1 MKLNGKVALVTGG
14 SRGIGAAIA
23 KRLAREGAQVA
34 ITWSTNPDK
43 ATEVVES
50 IKAAGGHAIAI
61 QADSANPAD
70 IRRAVASVVEQEG
83 GLDILINNAGVATM
97 VPVEEF
103 QEADFDRLMAVN
115 VKGVYV
121 ATQEALRHLKAG
133 GRIINIGSINAE
145 VVPFPGMAVYA
156 MSKAAIATF
165 TRGLAREVG
174 ARGITVNNIQP
185 GPVNTDMNP
194 ADSDFAET
202 LRGLMAVPRY
212 GSAEE
217 IAGLAAYLASDESAF
232 VTGASWNIDGGFA
245 L

>member
-1 MKLNGKVALVTGG
+1 MKLNGKVALITGG

-34 ITWSTNPDK
+34 ITWSTNSDK

-133 GRIINIGSINAE
+133 GRIINIGSINAD
-145 VVPFPGMAVYA
+145 VVPFPGMAIYA

-165 TRGLAREVG
+165 SRGLAREVG

>member
-1 MKLNGKVALVTGG
+1 MKLTGKIALVTGG

-23 KRLAREGAQVA
+23 KRLAREGARVT
-34 ITWSTNPDK
+34 ITWSTNPDR
-43 ATEVVES
+43 AREVVES
-50 IKAAGGHAIAI
+50 IEAAGGHAMAI

-70 IRRAVASVVEQEG
+70 IRRAVASVVEHDG

-97 VPVEEF
+97 VPVEDF
-103 QEADFDRLMAVN
+103 DEADFDRLIAVN

-121 ATQEALRHLKAG
+121 ATQEALRHLKDG
-133 GRIINIGSINAE
+133 GRIINIGSINAD
-145 VVPFPGMAVYA
+145 VVPFPGMAIYA

-217 IAGLAAYLASDESAF
+217 IAGLAAYLASDDSAF

>member
-1 MKLNGKVALVTGG
+1 MKLSGKVALVTGG

-34 ITWSTNPDK
+34 ITWSTKSDK

-70 IRRAVASVVEQEG
+70 IRRAVASVVEEEG

-145 VVPFPGMAVYA
+145 VVPFPGMAIYA

>member
-1 MKLNGKVALVTGG
+1 MKLTGKIALVTGG

-23 KRLAREGAQVA
+23 KRLAREGARVT
-34 ITWSTNPDK
+34 ITWSTNPDR
-43 ATEVVES
+43 AREVVES
-50 IKAAGGHAIAI
+50 IEAAGGHAMAI

-70 IRRAVASVVEQEG
+70 IRRAVASVVEHDG

-97 VPVEEF
+97 VPVEDF
-103 QEADFDRLMAVN
+103 DEADFDRLIAVN

-121 ATQEALRHLKAG
+121 ATQEALRHLKDG

-145 VVPFPGMAVYA
+145 VVPFPGMAIYA

>member
-1 MKLNGKVALVTGG
+1 MKLSGKVALVTGG

-23 KRLAREGAQVA
+23 KRLAREGAKVA

-43 ATEVVES
+43 ATEVVEN

-61 QADSANPAD
+61 QADSANPVD

-103 QEADFDRLMAVN
+103 QEADFDRLIAVN

-121 ATQEALRHLKAG
+121 ATQEALRHLKDG
-133 GRIINIGSINAE
+133 GRIINIGSINAD
-145 VVPFPGMAVYA
+145 VVPFPGMAIYA

>member
-1 MKLNGKVALVTGG
+1 MKLSGKVALVTGG

-34 ITWSTNPDK
+34 ITWSTKSDK

-145 VVPFPGMAVYA
+145 VVPFPGMAIYA

>member
-1 MKLNGKVALVTGG
+1 MKLSGKVALVTGG

-23 KRLAREGAQVA
+23 KRLARDGAQVA

-121 ATQEALRHLKAG
+121 ATQEALRHLKTG
-133 GRIINIGSINAE
+133 GRIINIGSINAD
-145 VVPFPGMAVYA
+145 VVPFPGMAIYA

-217 IAGLAAYLASDESAF
+217 IAGLAAYLASDDSAF

>member
-1 MKLNGKVALVTGG
+1 MKLSGKVALVTGG

-34 ITWSTNPDK
+34 ITWSTNSDK

-133 GRIINIGSINAE
+133 GRIINIGSINAD
-145 VVPFPGMAVYA
+145 VVPFPGMAIYA

-217 IAGLAAYLASDESAF
+217 IAGLAAYLASDDSAF

>member
-1 MKLNGKVALVTGG
+1 MKLSGKVALVTGG

-23 KRLAREGAQVA
+23 KRLAREGAKVA

-43 ATEVVES
+43 ATEVVEN

-61 QADSANPAD
+61 QADSANPVD

-103 QEADFDRLMAVN
+103 QEADFDRLIAVN

-121 ATQEALRHLKAG
+121 ATQEALRHLKDG
-133 GRIINIGSINAE
+133 GRIINIGSINADL
-145 VVPFPGMAVYA
+145 VPFPGMAIYA

>member
-1 MKLNGKVALVTGG
+1 MKLSGKVALVTGG

-23 KRLAREGAQVA
+23 KRLAREGAKVA

-43 ATEVVES
+43 ATEVVEN

-61 QADSANPAD
+61 QADSANPVD

-103 QEADFDRLMAVN
+103 QEADFDRLIAVN
-115 VKGVYV
+115 VKGDYV
-121 ATQEALRHLKAG
+121 ATQEALRHLKDG
-133 GRIINIGSINAE
+133 GRIINIGSINAD
-145 VVPFPGMAVYA
+145 VVPFPGMAIYA

>member
-1 MKLNGKVALVTGG
+1 MKLSGKVALVTGG

-34 ITWSTNPDK
+34 ITWSTNSDK

-103 QEADFDRLMAVN
+103 QEADFDRLIAVN

-133 GRIINIGSINAE
+133 GRIINIGSINAD
-145 VVPFPGMAVYA
+145 VVPFPGMAIYA

>member
-1 MKLNGKVALVTGG
+1 MKLSGKVALVTGG

-23 KRLAREGAQVA
+23 KRLAREGARVA

-103 QEADFDRLMAVN
+103 QEADFDRLIAVN

-121 ATQEALRHLKAG
+121 ATQEALRHLKDG
-133 GRIINIGSINAE
+133 GRIINIGSINAD
-145 VVPFPGMAVYA
+145 VVPFPGMAIYA

>member
-1 MKLNGKVALVTGG
+1 MKLSGKVALVTGG

-43 ATEVVES
+43 ATEVVEN

-103 QEADFDRLMAVN
+103 QEADFDRLIAVN

-121 ATQEALRHLKAG
+121 ATQEALRHLKDG
-133 GRIINIGSINAE
+133 GRIINIGSINAG
-145 VVPFPGMAVYA
+145 VVPFPGMAIYA

>member
-1 MKLNGKVALVTGG
+1 MKLSGKVALVTGG

-23 KRLAREGAQVA
+23 KRLAREGAKVA

-43 ATEVVES
+43 ATEVVEN

-61 QADSANPAD
+61 QADSANPVD

-103 QEADFDRLMAVN
+103 QEADFDRLIAVN

-121 ATQEALRHLKAG
+121 ATQEALRHMKDG
-133 GRIINIGSINAE
+133 GRIINIGSINAD
-145 VVPFPGMAVYA
+145 VVPFPGMAIYA

-212 GSAEE
+212 GSADE

>member
-1 MKLNGKVALVTGG
+1 MKLSGKVALVTGG

-23 KRLAREGAQVA
+23 KRLAREGAHVA

-61 QADSANPAD
+61 QADSANPVD

-97 VPVEEF
+97 MPVEEF
-103 QEADFDRLMAVN
+103 QEADFDRLIAVN

-121 ATQEALRHLKAG
+121 ATQEALRHLKDG
-133 GRIINIGSINAE
+133 GRIINIGSINAD
-145 VVPFPGMAVYA
+145 VVPFPGMAIYA

>member
-1 MKLNGKVALVTGG
+1 MKLSGKVALVTGG

-34 ITWSTNPDK
+34 ITWSTNSDK

-121 ATQEALRHLKAG
+121 ATQEALRHLKDG
-133 GRIINIGSINAE
+133 GRIINIGSINAD
-145 VVPFPGMAVYA
+145 VVPFPGMAIYA

>member
-1 MKLNGKVALVTGG
+1 MKLSGKIALVTGG

-103 QEADFDRLMAVN
+103 QEADFDRLIAVN

-121 ATQEALRHLKAG
+121 ATQEALRHLKDG
-133 GRIINIGSINAE
+133 GRIINIGSINAD
-145 VVPFPGMAVYA
+145 VVPFPGMAIYA

>member
-1 MKLNGKVALVTGG
+1 MKLSGKVALVTGG

-70 IRRAVASVVEQEG
+70 IRRAIARVVEQEG

-133 GRIINIGSINAE
+133 GRIINIGSINAD
-145 VVPFPGMAVYA
+145 VVPFPGMAIYA

-217 IAGLAAYLASDESAF
+217 IAGLAAYLASDDSAF

>member
-1 MKLNGKVALVTGG
+1 MKLSGKIALVTGG

-43 ATEVVES
+43 ATEVVEN

-103 QEADFDRLMAVN
+103 QEADFDRLIAVN

-121 ATQEALRHLKAG
+121 ATQEALRHLKDG

-145 VVPFPGMAVYA
+145 VVPFPGMAIYA

>member
-1 MKLNGKVALVTGG
+1 MKLSGKVALVTGG

-34 ITWSTNPDK
+34 ITWSTNSDK

-133 GRIINIGSINAE
+133 GRIISIGSINAE
-145 VVPFPGMAVYA
+145 VVPFPGMAIYA

>member
-1 MKLNGKVALVTGG
+1 MKLSGNVALVTGG

-23 KRLAREGAQVA
+23 KRLAREGAKVA

-43 ATEVVES
+43 ATEVVEN

-61 QADSANPAD
+61 QADSANPVD

-103 QEADFDRLMAVN
+103 QEADFDRLIAVN

-121 ATQEALRHLKAG
+121 ATQEALRHLKDG
-133 GRIINIGSINAE
+133 GRIINIGSINAD
-145 VVPFPGMAVYA
+145 VVPFPGMAIYA

>member
-1 MKLNGKVALVTGG
+1 MKLSGKVALVTGG

-23 KRLAREGAQVA
+23 KRLAREGARVA

-121 ATQEALRHLKAG
+121 ATQEALRHLKTG

-145 VVPFPGMAVYA
+145 VVPFPGMAIYA

>member
-1 MKLNGKVALVTGG
+1 MKLTGKIALVTGG

-23 KRLAREGAQVA
+23 KRLAREGARVT
-34 ITWSTNPDK
+34 ITWSTNPDR
-43 ATEVVES
+43 AREVVES
-50 IKAAGGHAIAI
+50 IEAAGGHAMAI

-70 IRRAVASVVEQEG
+70 IRRAVASVVEHDG

-97 VPVEEF
+97 VPVEDF
-103 QEADFDRLMAVN
+103 DEADFDRLIAVN

-121 ATQEALRHLKAG
+121 ATQEALRHLKDG
-133 GRIINIGSINAE
+133 GRIINIGSINAD
-145 VVPFPGMAVYA
+145 VVPFPGMAIYA

>member
-1 MKLNGKVALVTGG
+1 MKLSGKVALVTGG

-103 QEADFDRLMAVN
+103 QEADFDRLIAVN

-121 ATQEALRHLKAG
+121 ATQEALRHLKEG
-133 GRIINIGSINAE
+133 GRIINIGSINAD
-145 VVPFPGMAVYA
+145 VVPFPGMAIYA

>member
-1 MKLNGKVALVTGG
+1 MKLSGKIALVTGG

-23 KRLAREGAQVA
+23 KRLAREGARVA

-133 GRIINIGSINAE
+133 GRIINVGSINAE
-145 VVPFPGMAVYA
+145 VVPFPGMAIYA

-217 IAGLAAYLASDESAF
+217 IAGLAAYLASDEAAF

>member
-1 MKLNGKVALVTGG
+1 MKLSGKVALVTGG

-145 VVPFPGMAVYA
+145 VVPFPGMAIYA

>member
-70 IRRAVASVVEQEG
+70 IRRAIARVVEQEG

-145 VVPFPGMAVYA
+145 VVPFPGMAIYA

-165 TRGLAREVG
+165 SRGLAREVG

-217 IAGLAAYLASDESAF
+217 IAGLAAYLASDDSAF

>member
-1 MKLNGKVALVTGG
+1 MKLSGKVALVTGG

-23 KRLAREGAQVA
+23 KRLAREGAKVA

-43 ATEVVES
+43 ATEVVEN

-61 QADSANPAD
+61 QADSANPVD

-83 GLDILINNAGVATM
+83 GLDIMINNAGVATM

-103 QEADFDRLMAVN
+103 QEADFDRLIAVN

-145 VVPFPGMAVYA
+145 VVPFPGMAIYA

-174 ARGITVNNIQP
+174 GRGITVNNIQP

>member
-1 MKLNGKVALVTGG
+1 MKLSGKVALVTGG

-34 ITWSTNPDK
+34 ITWSTKSDK

-121 ATQEALRHLKAG
+121 ATQEALRHLKDG

-145 VVPFPGMAVYA
+145 VVPFPGMAIYA

>member
-1 MKLNGKVALVTGG
+1 MKLSGKVALVTGG

-34 ITWSTNPDK
+34 ITWSTNSDK

-103 QEADFDRLMAVN
+103 QEADFDRLIAVN

-121 ATQEALRHLKAG
+121 ATQEALRHLKDG
-133 GRIINIGSINAE
+133 GRIINIGSINAD
-145 VVPFPGMAVYA
+145 VVPFPGMAIYA

>member
-1 MKLNGKVALVTGG
+1 MKLSGKVALVTGG

-23 KRLAREGAQVA
+23 KRLAREGAKVA

-43 ATEVVES
+43 ATEVVEN

-61 QADSANPAD
+61 QADSANPVD

-121 ATQEALRHLKAG
+121 ATQEALRHLKDG
-133 GRIINIGSINAE
+133 GRIINIGSINAD
-145 VVPFPGMAVYA
+145 VVPFPGMAIYA

>member
-1 MKLNGKVALVTGG
+1 MKLSGKVALVTGG

-23 KRLAREGAQVA
+23 KRLAREGAKVA

-43 ATEVVES
+43 ATEVVEN

-70 IRRAVASVVEQEG
+70 IRRAVVSVVEQEG

-103 QEADFDRLMAVN
+103 QEADFDRLIAVN

-121 ATQEALRHLKAG
+121 ATQEALRHLKDG
-133 GRIINIGSINAE
+133 GRIINIGSINAD
-145 VVPFPGMAVYA
+145 VVPFPGMAIYA

>member
-1 MKLNGKVALVTGG
+1 MKLSGKVALVTGG

-34 ITWSTNPDK
+34 ITWSTNSDK

-70 IRRAVASVVEQEG
+70 IRRAVASVVEEEG

-133 GRIINIGSINAE
+133 GRIISIGSINAE
-145 VVPFPGMAVYA
+145 VVPFPGMAIYA

>member
-1 MKLNGKVALVTGG
+1 MKLSGKVALVTGG

-23 KRLAREGAQVA
+23 KRLAREGAKVA

-43 ATEVVES
+43 ATEVVEN

-61 QADSANPAD
+61 QADSANPVD

-103 QEADFDRLMAVN
+103 QEADFDRLIAVN

-121 ATQEALRHLKAG
+121 ATQEALRHLKDG
-133 GRIINIGSINAE
+133 GRIINIGSINAD
-145 VVPFPGMAVYA
+145 VVPFPGMAIYA

-212 GSAEE
+212 GSADE

>member
-1 MKLNGKVALVTGG
+1 MKLSGKVALVTGG

-23 KRLAREGAQVA
+23 KRLAREGARVA

-83 GLDILINNAGVATM
+83 GLGILINNAGVATM

-103 QEADFDRLMAVN
+103 QEADFDRLIAVN

-121 ATQEALRHLKAG
+121 ATQEALRHLKDG
-133 GRIINIGSINAE
+133 GRIINIGSINAD
-145 VVPFPGMAVYA
+145 VVPFPGMAIYA

>member
-1 MKLNGKVALVTGG
+1 MKLSGKVALVTGG

-23 KRLAREGAQVA
+23 KRLAREGARVA

-103 QEADFDRLMAVN
+103 QEADFDRLIAVN

-121 ATQEALRHLKAG
+121 ATQEALRHMKDG
-133 GRIINIGSINAE
+133 GRIINIGSINAD
-145 VVPFPGMAVYA
+145 VVPFPGMAIYA

-212 GSAEE
+212 GSADE

>member
-1 MKLNGKVALVTGG
+1 MKLSGKVALVTGG

-23 KRLAREGAQVA
+23 KRLAREGARVA

-145 VVPFPGMAVYA
+145 VVPFPGMAIYA

>member
-1 MKLNGKVALVTGG
+1 MKLSGKVALVTGG

-23 KRLAREGAQVA
+23 KRLAREGAKVA

-43 ATEVVES
+43 ATEVVGS

-103 QEADFDRLMAVN
+103 QEADFDRLIAVN

-145 VVPFPGMAVYA
+145 VVPFPGMAIYA

>member
-1 MKLNGKVALVTGG
+1 MKLSGKIALVTGG

-23 KRLAREGAQVA
+23 KRLAREGARVT
-34 ITWSTNPDK
+34 ITWSANPDR
-43 ATEVVES
+43 AREVVES
-50 IKAAGGHAIAI
+50 IKATGGHAMAM

-70 IRRAVASVVEQEG
+70 IRRAVAGVVEQEG

-103 QEADFDRLMAVN
+103 DEAEFDRLIAVN

-121 ATQEALRHLKAG
+121 ATQEALHHMKDG
-133 GRIINIGSINAE
+133 GRIINIGSINAD
-145 VVPFPGMAVYA
+145 VVPFPGMAIYA

-232 VTGASWNIDGGFA
+232 VTGASWNIDGGFG

>member
-1 MKLNGKVALVTGG
+1 MKLTGKIALVTGG

-23 KRLAREGAQVA
+23 KRLAREGARVT
-34 ITWSTNPDK
+34 ITWSTNPDR
-43 ATEVVES
+43 AREVVES
-50 IKAAGGHAIAI
+50 IEAAGGHAMAI

-70 IRRAVASVVEQEG
+70 IRRAVASVVEHDG

-97 VPVEEF
+97 VPVEDF
-103 QEADFDRLMAVN
+103 DEADFDRLIAVN

-121 ATQEALRHLKAG
+121 ATQEALRHLKDG

-145 VVPFPGMAVYA
+145 VVPFPGMAIYA

-174 ARGITVNNIQP
+174 GRGITVNNIQP